1 MFPIGPE
8 ELAYF
13 DKLGIWYK
21 AVQRQGPSNSNHKMK
36 KLKTISEAVVDEFF
50 ITNLEVRI
58 KFLVKSAI
66 DSVQVLKV
74 YTDNTVV
81 VYATDYTEAPKNL
94 DIDTSYIREADLRKL
109 GSRLIRIALFE
120 EDREM
125 GYQMELGKVYTF
137 SNIRL
142 ARTPKGL
149 YFKSGQPNN
158 SCKIDLSYDDEA
170 KAILLR

>member
-1 MFPIGPE
+1 M
-8 ELAYF
+8 
-13 DKLGIWYK
+13 
-21 AVQRQGPSNSNHKMK
+21 
-36 KLKTISEAVVDEFF
+36 
-50 ITNLEVRI
+50 
-58 KFLVKSAI
+58 
-66 DSVQVLKV
+66 
-74 YTDNTVV
+74 VV

-149 YFKSGQPNN
+149 YFKSGQSNN

-170 KAILLR
+170 KAVLLR